1 MDGIGPKAGLWP
13 IELVCPKPVISRRRT
28 APGCQPRKH
37 PWRCHTSD
45 GGIRKRP
52 KAAATLKLRLPFSVV
67 AMHAGMQW

>member
-28 APGCQPRKH
+28 ALVANPE
-37 PWRCHTSD
+37 S
-45 GGIRKRP
+45 IRDDAIQVTGASGNGP

-67 AMHAGMQW
+67 AMHAGMQ